1 MKYLHKCAYCSRKAD
16 NKFRG
21 QYFCNDHKKFIRRKK
36 INAFLGKERIVGC
49 FPGTSWDPKPLPIY
63 RDIPVYL
70 K

>member
-1 MKYLHKCAYCSRKAD
+1 MKYSHKCAYCSRKAD

-21 QYFCNDHKKFIRRKK
+21 QHFCNDCKKFMRRKRVK
-36 INAFLGKERIVGC
+36 SFLGKEKLVGYL
-49 FPGTSWDPKPLPIY
+49 PGTTLGIY